1 LKQRSKETAF
11 VDMDGKDVKEEKK
24 MTKSQEQA
32 LERVR
37 ALVESELLS
46 DEYEIKIWEI
56 SDCKYFISLVVE
68 YGLKNDEGTLASL
81 IARDRAHL
89 FIGKRGG
96 IRYPVSKDGE
106 TIYRVFKGYS
116 ILQAVCDQR

>member
-1 LKQRSKETAF
+1 
-11 VDMDGKDVKEEKK
+11 

-32 LERVR
+32 VKRVR

-46 DEYEIKIWEI
+46 DDYEIKQWDVHENE
-56 SDCKYFISLVVE
+56 YFVSLVVE

-96 IRYPVSKDGE
+96 IRYPVSKDGQ